1 MEITIKCPVHP
12 TEDVER
18 VKAAIETYLGK
29 IPLESI
35 EHNQIIELTA
45 SSESQDTLSTVR
57 QSIHEKRILDA
68 VRSRLLKNYNDLDF
82 TTNIHI
88 DKQAAY
94 VGKLRVIDNDI
105 ENPPLGCIEIY
116 VAFETNSQFERFL
129 DWFSPRTKDGR
140 VIT

>member
-12 TEDVER
+12 TEEVER
-18 VKAAIETYLGK
+18 VKTAIETYLGK
-29 IPLESI
+29 IPFKVV
-35 EHNQIIELTA
+35 EHNQIIELT
-45 SSESQDTLSTVR
+45 SSNENRETLSIVR

-68 VRSRLLKNYNDLDF
+68 VRTRLRKNYNDLDI

-94 VGKLRVIDNDI
+94 IGKLRVIDNDV

-116 VAFETNSQFERFL
+116 ITFETNSLFEEFL
-129 DWFSPRTKDGR
+129 DWFSPKTKDGK
-140 VIT
+140 VVT

>member
-12 TEDVER
+12 TEEVER
-18 VKAAIETYLGK
+18 VKTAIETYLGK
-29 IPLESI
+29 IPFKVV
-35 EHNQIIELTA
+35 EHNQFIELTS
-45 SSESQDTLSTVR
+45 SSENRETLSIVR

-68 VRSRLLKNYNDLDF
+68 VRTRLRKNYNDLDI

-94 VGKLRVIDNDI
+94 VGKFRVIDNDV

-116 VAFETNSQFERFL
+116 MAFETNSLFEEFL
-129 DWFSPRTKDGR
+129 DWFSPKTKNGK
-140 VIT
+140 VVS